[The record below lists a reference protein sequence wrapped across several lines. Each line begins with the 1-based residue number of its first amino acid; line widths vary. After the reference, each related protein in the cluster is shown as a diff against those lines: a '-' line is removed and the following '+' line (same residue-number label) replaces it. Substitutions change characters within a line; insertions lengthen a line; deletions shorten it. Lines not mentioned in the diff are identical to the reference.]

1 MVTRLLWEQELQF
14 KSDVF
19 DQLVSQHAFHKI
31 PFLLF
36 LALQKWSNRTQ
47 QAKYIMRRS
56 QAVKAGSFEV
66 PIAKVRFFPA
76 QFICHSGG
84 IDLHIYFRGRRRK
97 ACEFESRLWHH
108 GHRMVAYRLLISF
121 DCHYYSQLASD
132 GAVVLCKLGDCATVV
147 QLAERQISNLNV
159 AGSYPVSRSTRSPLR
174 CTGYSEPKETY
185 ML

>member
-1 MVTRLLWEQELQF
+1 M
-14 KSDVF
+14 
-19 DQLVSQHAFHKI
+19 
-31 PFLLF
+31 
-36 LALQKWSNRTQ
+36 
-47 QAKYIMRRS
+47 MRRS

-121 DCHYYSQLASD
+121 DHYYSQLARKS
-132 GAVVLCKLGDCATVV
+132 AVVLCKLGDCAVIV
-147 QLAERQISNLNV
+147 
-159 AGSYPVSRSTRSPLR
+159 
-174 CTGYSEPKETY
+174 
-185 ML
+185 

>member
-19 DQLVSQHAFHKI
+19 DQLVFQHAFHKI

-56 QAVKAGSFEV
+56 QAVKAGPFEV

-108 GHRMVAYRLLISF
+108 DHRMVAYRFVDLL
-121 DCHYYSQLASD
+121 
-132 GAVVLCKLGDCATVV
+132 
-147 QLAERQISNLNV
+147 
-159 AGSYPVSRSTRSPLR
+159 
-174 CTGYSEPKETY
+174 
-185 ML
+185 

>member
-1 MVTRLLWEQELQF
+1 MPQWWSDIHFPLKPGRLKYGSWVWIPPSAPYRERGVMVTRLLWEQELQF

-47 QAKYIMRRS
+47 QAKYIMCRS

-121 DCHYYSQLASD
+121 TIIPSSP
-132 GAVVLCKLGDCATVV
+132 VMV
-147 QLAERQISNLNV
+147 Q
-159 AGSYPVSRSTRSPLR
+159 
-174 CTGYSEPKETY
+174 
-185 ML
+185 

>member
-1 MVTRLLWEQELQF
+1 MQLIYVPQWWSDIHFPLKPGRLKYGSWVWIPPAAPYRERGVMVTRLLWEQELQF

-19 DQLVSQHAFHKI
+19 DQLVFQHAFHKI

-84 IDLHIYFRGRRRK
+84 IDLHIYFRGRCRK

-108 GHRMVAYRLLISF
+108 DHRLVAYRFVDLLWLPLLF
-121 DCHYYSQLASD
+121 PA
-132 GAVVLCKLGDCATVV
+132 
-147 QLAERQISNLNV
+147 RQWWCSSAL
-159 AGSYPVSRSTRSPLR
+159 
-174 CTGYSEPKETY
+174 
-185 ML
+185 

>member
-1 MVTRLLWEQELQF
+1 MTCH
-14 KSDVF
+14 SDH
-19 DQLVSQHAFHKI
+19 L
-31 PFLLF
+31 
-36 LALQKWSNRTQ
+36 
-47 QAKYIMRRS
+47 MRRS

-121 DCHYYSQLASD
+121 DHYYSKLARKS
-132 GAVVLCKLGDCATVV
+132 AVVLCKLGLHAVMV
-147 QLAERQISNLNV
+147 
-159 AGSYPVSRSTRSPLR
+159 
-174 CTGYSEPKETY
+174 
-185 ML
+185 

>member
-19 DQLVSQHAFHKI
+19 DQLVFQHAFHKI

-121 DCHYYSQLASD
+121 TIIPSSL
-132 GAVVLCKLGDCATVV
+132 VRV
-147 QLAERQISNLNV
+147 Q
-159 AGSYPVSRSTRSPLR
+159 
-174 CTGYSEPKETY
+174 
-185 ML
+185 

>member
-121 DCHYYSQLASD
+121 DHYYSQLASD
-132 GAVVLCKLGDCATVV
+132 GAVVFCKLGFHAAVV
-147 QLAERQISNLNV
+147 QRLVHQPSKLRMRFRLPFAAPISY
-159 AGSYPVSRSTRSPLR
+159 G
-174 CTGYSEPKETY
+174 
-185 ML
+185 